1 MASTVNGSSGGQSL
15 NNVLSND
22 TVNGSPA
29 TLNVTLTQIST
40 TNYNANINVLDGSVN
55 VNSGSNGSY
64 TIVYEICQI
73 DNITNCATATVN
85 GNIFSAIV
93 ATNDSGNLLLEQLVV
108 FQFQMY

>member
-1 MASTVNGSSGGQSL
+1 MI
-15 NNVLSND
+15 
-22 TVNGSPA
+22 
-29 TLNVTLTQIST
+29 TLTQIST

-85 GNIFSAIV
+85 GNIFTSVWLLMILV
-93 ATNDSGNLLLEQLVV
+93 TLLLEQLVV